1 MAGFKMDILIIGAG
15 LTGAVLARELA
26 ENHNKKVVIWE
37 RRNHIAG
44 NMYDYKDEHNILVQK
59 YGPHTFHTKEKYLYD
74 YMCKYGQWQPY
85 KLKCMA
91 VIDGRATPTPFNYKT
106 IDDFYTKVD
115 AADLKSR
122 IEKEYNGR
130 KTATVLE
137 VLNSRDEKIREYAE
151 FLYEKDYKLYTAK
164 QWGIPADKIDKSVLE
179 RVPLRFS
186 YDEGYFD
193 DEYEVMPKISFTNF
207 FENIL
212 NHKNIEVVLN
222 KEALNHIKIQD
233 NNIFIDNKSLNIPV
247 IYTGALD
254 ELFNLEY
261 GRLPYR
267 SLRFEFK
274 YEEKDSFQEAPV
286 TAYPQAKDFT
296 RITEYKKLPYQN
308 VKGTTYAVEYPLHYE
323 NNKDAE
329 PYYPVITKES
339 KILYAKYEEKA
350 KNIKN
355 LIYAG
360 RLADFKYYNMDMA
373 LKRALE
379 VYEKIKEN
387 I

>member
-1 MAGFKMDILIIGAG
+1 MDILIIGAG
-15 LTGAVLARELA
+15 LTGAVLARQLA

-37 RRNHIAG
+37 RRNHIGG
-44 NMYDYKDEHNILVQK
+44 NMYDYKDEYNILVQK

-91 VIDGRATPTPFNYKT
+91 VIDGKATPTPFNYKT
-106 IDDFYTKVD
+106 IDDFYSQEE

-122 IEKEYNGR
+122 IEKKYSGR
-130 KTATVLE
+130 KKATVLE
-137 VLNSRDEKIREYAE
+137 VLNSKDEKIRQYAE

-193 DEYEVMPKISFTNF
+193 DEYEVMPEISFTNF

-222 KEALNHIKIQD
+222 KEALNYINIKD
-233 NNIFIDNKSLNIPV
+233 NNIFIDNENLNIPV

-267 SLRFEFK
+267 SLKFEFK
-274 YEEKDSFQEAPV
+274 YEDIDSFQDAPV

-308 VKGTTYAVEYPLHYE
+308 VKGTTYAVEYPLFYD
-323 NNKDAE
+323 NNSNEYME
-329 PYYPVITKES
+329 PYYPVITEES
-339 KILYAKYEEKA
+339 KILYAKYREKA

>member
-74 YMCKYGQWQPY
+74 YMCKYQEWNKN

-106 IDDFYTKVD
+106 IDDFYSKEE

-122 IEKEYNGR
+122 IEKEYGVR

-137 VLNSRDEKIREYAE
+137 VLNSKDEKIREYAE

-164 QWGIPADKIDKSVLE
+164 QWGIPAEKIDKSVLE

-186 YDEGYFD
+186 YDDGYFD

-222 KEALNHIKIQD
+222 KEALNHINIKD
-233 NNIFIDNKSLNIPV
+233 NNIFIDNKNLNIPV

-267 SLRFEFK
+267 SLKFEFK
-274 YEEKDSFQEAPV
+274 YEDIESFQDAPV

>member
-1 MAGFKMDILIIGAG
+1 MLFCIP
-15 LTGAVLARELA
+15 R
-26 ENHNKKVVIWE
+26 
-37 RRNHIAG
+37 
-44 NMYDYKDEHNILVQK
+44 
-59 YGPHTFHTKEKYLYD
+59 YG
-74 YMCKYGQWQPY
+74 
-85 KLKCMA
+85 
-91 VIDGRATPTPFNYKT
+91 V
-106 IDDFYTKVD
+106 
-115 AADLKSR
+115 
-122 IEKEYNGR
+122 R

-137 VLNSRDEKIREYAE
+137 VLNSKDEKIREYAE

-164 QWGIPADKIDKSVLE
+164 QWGIPAEKIDKSVLE

-222 KEALNHIKIQD
+222 KEALNHIKIE
-233 NNIFIDNKSLNIPV
+233 NNKILIDNENLNIPV

-267 SLRFEFK
+267 SLKFEFK
-274 YEEKDSFQEAPV
+274 YEDIESFQEAPV
-286 TAYPQAKDFT
+286 TAYPQAEKYT

-339 KILYAKYEEKA
+339 KILYAKYQEKA
-350 KNIKN
+350 KNINN

-379 VYEKIKEN
+379 VYEEIKEN

>member
-1 MAGFKMDILIIGAG
+1 MDILIIGAG
-15 LTGAVLARELA
+15 LTGAVIARELA
-26 ENHNKKVVIWE
+26 EKHNKSVVIWE
-37 RRNHIAG
+37 RREHIAG

-74 YMCKYGQWQPY
+74 YMCKYGEWQPY

-91 VIDGRATPTPFNYKT
+91 VIDGIATPTPFNYKT
-106 IDDFYTKVD
+106 IDDFYSKEE
-115 AADLKSR
+115 ARDLKSR
-122 IEKEYNGR
+122 IEKEYRGR
-130 KTATVLE
+130 KTATILE
-137 VLNSRDEKIREYAE
+137 VLNAKDEKIRQYAE

-164 QWGIPADKIDKSVLE
+164 QWGIPAYKIDKSVLE

-193 DEYEVMPKISFTNF
+193 DEYEVMPEISFTNF

-212 NHKNIEVVLN
+212 NHKNIKVILN
-222 KEALNHIKIQD
+222 KEALKHMRIED
-233 NNIFIDNKSLNIPV
+233 NNILIDNENLNIPV

-267 SLRFEFK
+267 SLRFELK
-274 YEEKDSFQEAPV
+274 YEEKINFQEAPV
-286 TAYPQAKDFT
+286 QAYPQAENFT

-323 NNKDAE
+323 NNANEYID
-329 PYYPVITKES
+329 PYYPVITEDS
-339 KILYAKYEEKA
+339 KNLYAKYEEKA

-360 RLADFKYYNMDMA
+360 RLADFKYYNMDKA

-379 VYEKIKEN
+379 VYARIKEN

>member
-1 MAGFKMDILIIGAG
+1 MDILIIGAG
-15 LTGAVLARELA
+15 LTGAVIARELA
-26 ENHNKKVVIWE
+26 EKHNKSVVIWE
-37 RRNHIAG
+37 RREHIAG

-74 YMCKYGQWQPY
+74 YMCKYGEWQPY

-91 VIDGRATPTPFNYKT
+91 VIDGIATPSPFNYKT
-106 IDDFYTKVD
+106 IDDFYSPEE
-115 AADLKSR
+115 AQELKTR
-122 IEKEYNGR
+122 IEKEYRDR

-137 VLNSRDEKIREYAE
+137 VLNAKDEKIRQYGE

-164 QWGIPADKIDKSVLE
+164 QWGIPADKIDKSILE

-212 NHKNIEVVLN
+212 NHKNIKVILN
-222 KEALNHIKIQD
+222 KEALNHIKIED
-233 NNIFIDNKSLNIPV
+233 NNILIDNKNLNIPV

-267 SLRFEFK
+267 SLRFELK
-274 YEEKDSFQEAPV
+274 YEEKVSFQEAPV
-286 TAYPQAKDFT
+286 QAYPQAEKFT

-323 NNKDAE
+323 NNDNEYME
-329 PYYPVITKES
+329 PYYPVLTEDS
-339 KILYAKYEEKA
+339 KNLYAEYEEKA

-360 RLADFKYYNMDMA
+360 RLADFKYYNMDKA

-379 VYEKIKEN
+379 VYERIKEN

>member
-1 MAGFKMDILIIGAG
+1 MVDFKMDILIVGAG

-74 YMCKYGQWQPY
+74 YMCKYGQWKKY

-91 VIDGRATPTPFNYKT
+91 VIDGRATPAPFNYKT
-106 IDDFYTKVD
+106 IDDFYSQEA

-122 IEKEYNGR
+122 IEKEYMGK

-137 VLNSRDEKIREYAE
+137 VLNSKDEKIRQYAE

-164 QWGIPADKIDKSVLE
+164 QWGIPAEKIDKSVLE

-212 NHKNIEVVLN
+212 NYKNIEVILN
-222 KEALNHIKIQD
+222 KEALNHINIKD
-233 NNIFIDNKSLNIPV
+233 NNIFIDNENLNIPV

-267 SLRFEFK
+267 SLKFEFK
-274 YEEKDSFQEAPV
+274 YEDIESFQDAPV

>member
-1 MAGFKMDILIIGAG
+1 MDILIVGAG

-74 YMCKYGQWQPY
+74 YMCKYGQWKKY

-91 VIDGRATPTPFNYKT
+91 VIDGRATPAPFNYKT
-106 IDDFYTKVD
+106 IDDFYSQEA

-122 IEKEYNGR
+122 IEKEYMGK

-137 VLNSRDEKIREYAE
+137 VLNSKDEKIRQYAE

-164 QWGIPADKIDKSVLE
+164 QWGIPAEKIDKSVLE

-212 NHKNIEVVLN
+212 NYKNIEVILN
-222 KEALNHIKIQD
+222 KEALNHINIKD
-233 NNIFIDNKSLNIPV
+233 NNIFIDNENLNIPV

-267 SLRFEFK
+267 SLKFEFK
-274 YEEKDSFQEAPV
+274 YEDIESFQDAPV